1 MTDTA
6 RSLITLDTL
15 DRTTLEGLLES
26 AGRYLAPDAATA
38 HRARLAGEAVALL
51 FCEPSTRTRFSFELA
66 AHRLGADVV
75 ELEETAS
82 SQTKGETL
90 ADTIAALAAMDVH
103 LAVVRHRE
111 EIMGGLA
118 EGLPPGTAL
127 ISAGEGT
134 RSHPTQGLLDVLTI
148 RRHRP
153 DFGKLA
159 VAIVG
164 DIAHSRVAR
173 STARALTLLGTRDIR
188 LVGPPVFLPD
198 EGEMPGTPTDDLDA
212 ALDGADVVMALR
224 IQHER
229 MAADDTPDAGDYRNR
244 YGLDRAR
251 LGAARPDALLM
262 HPGPVNWGVELD
274 PELKDWPHNLIGEQV
289 RNGVAVRMAVL
300 EWLGGTT
307 T

>member
-6 RSLITLDTL
+6 RSLITLDAL
-15 DRTTLEGLLES
+15 DRITVEGLLES

-38 HRARLAGEAVALL
+38 HRNRLAGEAVALL

-66 AHRLGADVV
+66 AHRLGADVIALD
-75 ELEETAS
+75 EGAS
-82 SQTKGETL
+82 SRTKGETL
-90 ADTIAALAAMDVH
+90 ADTLQALAAMDVR

-111 EIMGGLA
+111 EIMAGLA
-118 EGLPPGTAL
+118 EAMPRGTAL
-127 ISAGEGT
+127 VSAGEGA
-134 RSHPTQGLLDVLTI
+134 RGHPTQGLLDVLTI

-173 STARALTLLGTRDIR
+173 STTRALSLLGTQDIR
-188 LVGPPVFLPD
+188 LAGPAAFLPD
-198 EGEMPGTPTDDLDA
+198 EGEMPGTPTADLDA

-224 IQHER
+224 IQRER
-229 MAADDTPDAGDYRNR
+229 MAAGDAPDAGDYRRR

-274 PELKDWPHNLIGEQV
+274 PELKDWPHNVIGEQV
-289 RNGVAVRMAVL
+289 RNGVAMRMAVL

-307 T
+307 G